1 MPGELLIEVRC
12 EELPAS
18 YIRPALHGLRDGVLG
33 LLKGVDTGAVR
44 LFSTPRRL
52 AISVADVA
60 EARPLVEKLVT
71 GPPLAAAQRDGAWTK
86 AALGFAR
93 GKNLSPDDL
102 QIVDGPRGQVVGA
115 LVTSGGERTAD
126 LLAAG
131 LDKVLRGLP
140 SKKSMR
146 WGTSDIRFAR
156 PLHQLIV
163 VLHGEIVPVEAAE
176 LTSSNAVV
184 GHRRSPLEPVAV
196 ATGDGYVEALRARRV
211 LVERDERRQAVL
223 EGLARVADA
232 EGVSLRLDDALVE
245 EVVDLVE
252 WPVVLAG
259 RFDEDLLDLPDK
271 LLEESMR
278 VHQRTFPTWSGEALG
293 NVVLIVSNNPDG
305 EAALI
310 AEGNRRV
317 LAARFLDARFFLS
330 EDRKRTLAEH
340 GQKLQKMRWVRK
352 LGTMAD
358 KQSRVSQLAAELASR
373 VGGDAEQAR
382 AAGAV
387 CKADLC
393 SQMVQEFPKLQGH
406 MGRLYAASE
415 GLGPV
420 VAQAVEDHYL
430 PRHAS
435 DALPASA
442 VGVALALADRLDTLA
457 GCFSIGLVPKGSN
470 DPQALR
476 RAAIG
481 VLMLVLE
488 RAEDVGLE
496 ELFSLA
502 FGLYEPMED
511 VTISAQAGTDLR
523 KFTLGRLRALL
534 QGQGH
539 RTDVVDAVITVG
551 GDHPQRIRAAVE
563 ALSRQAGTADF
574 AELMIAFKRV
584 LNISKDHTSEVYDR
598 AVFVEPPE
606 HALADAAEGAAA
618 AVSAAVEALDF
629 DAALAE
635 AVGLK
640 PSIDAFFEA
649 VMVNADDPA
658 LRASRLG
665 LVRRVA
671 NLFLAVADFRRISTD

>member
-1 MPGELLIEVRC
+1 MSGELLIEVRC

-18 YIRPALHGLRDGVLG
+18 YIRPALNGLRDGVLG
-33 LLKGVDTGAVR
+33 LLKGVETGPVR
-44 LFSTPRRL
+44 LYATPRRL
-52 AISVADVA
+52 AVSVAGVA
-60 EARPLVEKLVT
+60 AGRPVVEKLVT

-93 GKNLSPDDL
+93 GKGLTPDDL
-102 QIVDGPRGQVVGA
+102 ELVDGPRGQVVGA
-115 LVTSGGERTAD
+115 TVKTGGERTAE

-163 VLHGEIVPVEAAE
+163 VLHGETIPVVAAE

-184 GHRRSPLEPVAV
+184 GHRRSPLAPAPV
-196 ATGDGYVEALRARRV
+196 ATGDAYVAALRERKV
-211 LVERDERRQAVL
+211 LANRDERRQVVL
-223 EGLARVADA
+223 DGLARVAAA

-252 WPVVLAG
+252 WPMVLAG
-259 RFDEDLLDLPDK
+259 RFDPDLLDLPDK

-278 VHQRTFPTWSGEALG
+278 VHQRTFPTWQGDTLS

-305 EAALI
+305 DPAVI

-340 GQKLQKMRWVRK
+340 GAKLEKMRWVRK
-352 LGTMAD
+352 LGTMAA
-358 KQSRVSQLAAELASR
+358 KQTRVAVLARALAPV
-373 VGGDAEQAR
+373 VGGDPALAEQA
-382 AAGAV
+382 GGQ

-406 MGRLYAASE
+406 MGRLYATAE
-415 GLGPV
+415 GQDPV
-420 VAQAVEDHYL
+420 VAQAIEDHYL
-430 PRHAS
+430 PRHAA
-435 DALPASA
+435 DALPATGTGAA
-442 VGVALALADRLDTLA
+442 VALADRLDSLA
-457 GCFSIGLVPKGSN
+457 GCFGIGLVPKGSN

-481 VLMLVLE
+481 VLSLLLAAPTDASLGTLFDQVLAPYDIPRDKSEVADQLV
-488 RAEDVGLE
+488 G
-496 ELFSLA
+496 
-502 FGLYEPMED
+502 
-511 VTISAQAGTDLR
+511 
-523 KFTLGRLRALL
+523 FTLGRLRALL

-539 RTDVVDAVITVG
+539 RTDVVDAVLAVG
-551 GDHPQRIRAAVE
+551 GDHPQRIRAAVQ
-563 ALSRQAGTADF
+563 ALSRQAGTDDF
-574 AELMIAFKRV
+574 AELMFAFKRV
-584 LNISKDHTSEVYDR
+584 LNISKDHSNDTFDR
-598 AVFVEPPE
+598 AVLVETAE
-606 HALADAAEGAAA
+606 HALADAADGAAA
-618 AVSAAVEALDF
+618 AVDTAVLTLDF
-629 DAALAE
+629 DAALAQ

-640 PSIDAFFEA
+640 PAIDAFFDA

-658 LRASRLG
+658 LRAARLG